1 MDDLKHQVMINQ
13 FVLAAGCR
21 HQEAHHHLRSSQ
33 WQFETALSTYF
44 QESGI
49 PHQHNHHPLH
59 PPTNTPATPPAF
71 PDALLAFSKMQASDK
86 PALAVSPQQHNNSPS
101 NNIMQASSQNTQK
114 FQGFMKTPSS

>member
-21 HQEAHHHLRSSQ
+21 SNEAHHHLRSSQ

-86 PALAVSPQQHNNSPS
+86 PNIAVSPQHNSGSNSIIQP
-101 NNIMQASSQNTQK
+101 NQSSQQ
-114 FQGFMKTPSS
+114 FQGFMKTQSS

>member
-86 PALAVSPQQHNNSPS
+86 PTLGVSPQTGVGNNH
-101 NNIMQASSQNTQK
+101 ITTTTANTQK
-114 FQGFMKTPSS
+114 FQGFMKSPSS